1 MRPVLPSQTR
11 AAQTDTSTLSQS
23 CQCMASLHIS
33 SCFSIY
39 TLSPSFSISPIP
51 SFHQPLPL
59 GFPSQALKNPYLPLH
74 LPFQHPSAFP
84 IPFCGY
90 PFLGIQDTW
99 YSLRLPISFHFL
111 TSSQPCTS
119 GKSFP
124 PLLKNIYLA
133 ALGLSCGLR
142 DRRLLSSY
150 SQKAQ

>member
-1 MRPVLPSQTR
+1 MRPVLPYETR

-39 TLSPSFSISPIP
+39 TPSPSFSISPFP
-51 SFHQPLPL
+51 P
-59 GFPSQALKNPYLPLH
+59 FPSAPSPWLSITSTEKSLFTTSPAISASICLP
-74 LPFQHPSAFP
+74 HP
-84 IPFCGY
+84 
-90 PFLGIQDTW
+90 L
-99 YSLRLPISFHFL
+99 LRLPLPWDSGQLVLTPVTLSFHFL

-133 ALGLSCGLR
+133 ALGLSCSLR

-150 SQKAQ
+150 SQEAQ